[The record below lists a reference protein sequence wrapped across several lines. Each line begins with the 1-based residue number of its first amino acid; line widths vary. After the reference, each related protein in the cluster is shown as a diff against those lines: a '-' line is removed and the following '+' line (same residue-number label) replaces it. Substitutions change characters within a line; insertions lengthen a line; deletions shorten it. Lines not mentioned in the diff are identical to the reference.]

1 MKKVLFIKIIFLASI
16 CFSFTSCNNKE
27 DIVSN
32 STSLIKDVRVCNQ
45 EAFWNSFDSINAIYC
60 NKETNE
66 CAKLTR
72 LELKP
77 VITGEMTTFKMNNFV
92 GGKIADQLGKV
103 AGGWCGKWAGGALG
117 SLTGNPAITVLG
129 VWGGRRIGQVTG
141 AILCSYLAQKYLC
154 TKHNISARIIS
165 LNLNSGNIYVDN
177 DSMGIIHNKILCTLT
192 KQDAKYS
199 LPNNQIDCDLVYKD
213 CIDLLKQ
220 QGIYNDTI
228 ALDCDYK
235 ADLINF
241 CKNSAPWIASCY
253 EGKISGNDVLEKGA
267 ETLQNSFNVSD
278 EDIKELKKVCKGTI
292 NNNSKKTPQQINN
305 YANDVSSLIQNNHS
319 LNEKEKANIS
329 SSLSVGLNSS
339 LYWDCLEKQIK
350 DN

>member
-16 CFSFTSCNNKE
+16 CFTFTSCNNKE

-32 STSLIKDVRVCNQ
+32 STSSIKDVRVSNQ

-72 LELKP
+72 LGLKP
-77 VITGEMTTFKMNNFV
+77 VITDEMTTFKKNNFV

-154 TKHNISARIIS
+154 TKHNISASIIS

-199 LPNNQIDCDLVYKD
+199 LP
-213 CIDLLKQ
+213 
-220 QGIYNDTI
+220 
-228 ALDCDYK
+228 
-235 ADLINF
+235 
-241 CKNSAPWIASCY
+241 
-253 EGKISGNDVLEKGA
+253 
-267 ETLQNSFNVSD
+267 
-278 EDIKELKKVCKGTI
+278 
-292 NNNSKKTPQQINN
+292 
-305 YANDVSSLIQNNHS
+305 
-319 LNEKEKANIS
+319 
-329 SSLSVGLNSS
+329 
-339 LYWDCLEKQIK
+339 
-350 DN
+350 